1 MTLEKLPK
9 VYCRREADVTP
20 KIKEWLKK
28 NIKHDFV
35 YEIKHCKGDTIG
47 VNELEPHQKKALLD
61 SKHGAF
67 NHKIAD
73 TGRRNPFDGFQMYMC
88 NAYVIVHFSKHHKTL
103 IVDIDDWKGGRHDKI
118 VAKYEF

>member
-1 MTLEKLPK
+1 MENLPRLLK
-9 VYCRREADVTP
+9 KREASITP

-47 VNELEPHQKKALLD
+47 VNELQPHQLKAL
-61 SKHGAF
+61 SACKHAVF

-73 TGRRNPFDGFQMYMC
+73 MGRQNPFDGFQMYMC
-88 NAYVIVHFSKHHKTL
+88 NAYVIVHFSKHNKTL
-103 IVDIDDWKGGRHDKI
+103 VIDVDDWKGGRHDKI
-118 VAKYEF
+118 IAKYTF